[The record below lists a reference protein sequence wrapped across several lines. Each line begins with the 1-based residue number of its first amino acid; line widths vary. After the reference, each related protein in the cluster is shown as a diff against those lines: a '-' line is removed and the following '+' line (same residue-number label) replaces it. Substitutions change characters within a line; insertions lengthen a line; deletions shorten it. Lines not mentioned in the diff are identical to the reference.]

1 MNSNSSNKTIKTQA
15 DGETKVPTKMNF
27 KYTVYQEDELNTAA
41 IDKSLKVKDYGIN
54 KVAIT
59 MNMQSIRD

>member
-1 MNSNSSNKTIKTQA
+1 
-15 DGETKVPTKMNF
+15 MNF

>member
-1 MNSNSSNKTIKTQA
+1 
-15 DGETKVPTKMNF
+15 MNF

-59 MNMQSIRD
+59 MNMQGIRD